1 MSESIPLLGAG
12 FTLVVM
18 VAFLSSP
25 GIGIA
30 IDWLAR
36 HRQETR
42 SGS

>member
-18 VAFLSSP
+18 LAFLSSP
-25 GIGIA
+25 GIGVA

-36 HRQETR
+36 RRQANH
-42 SGS
+42 SGG